1 VSDTHPA
8 MVREHHERLL
18 ARSGVERLR
27 MCFAMFD
34 LARSLALAG
43 LGAGH
48 GDDLRERLFL
58 RMYGRDFSADETEQI
73 LIRLRVK
80 IRGQ

>member
-1 VSDTHPA
+1 MNDTQPD

-18 ARSGVERLR
+18 ARSGIERLR

-43 LGAGH
+43 LGAEH
-48 GDDLRERLFL
+48 GDDVRERLFL
-58 RMYGRDFSADETEQI
+58 RMYGRDYSAEEAVR
-73 LIRLRVK
+73 IRTKLRES
-80 IRGQ
+80 R